1 MMDPE
6 VLKRI
11 TARRAELDEL
21 EEQLAKQLAEVR
33 AERDELAVAER
44 VLQRMSEQIAN
55 ERAEAGSPVVH
66 VAGRA
71 VRLVP
76 DRGPGVA
83 ESALPAE
90 YQRILATVRQAAGPV
105 ATRQIGEMLGLDT
118 GVRGKLEPLRGKL
131 TKLAD
136 RGWLHKL
143 PDGRF
148 TIRA

>member
-1 MMDPE
+1 MTAPE
-6 VLKRI
+6 VLERI
-11 TARRAELDEL
+11 AARRAELDGL

-44 VLQRMSEQIAN
+44 VLQRMSEQIAD
-55 ERAEAGSPVVH
+55 ERAEAGSPVVQ

-76 DRGPGVA
+76 DRAPGVA

-90 YQRILATVRQAAGPV
+90 HQRILTVVRQAAGPV
-105 ATRQIGEMLGLDT
+105 ATRQIGEVLGLDA

-131 TKLAD
+131 TKLAE
-136 RGWLHKL
+136 RGWLHKR
-143 PDGRF
+143 PDGKF
-148 TIRA
+148 TARP

>member
-1 MMDPE
+1 MPCSSM
-6 VLKRI
+6 
-11 TARRAELDEL
+11 
-21 EEQLAKQLAEVR
+21 
-33 AERDELAVAER
+33 
-44 VLQRMSEQIAN
+44 
-55 ERAEAGSPVVH
+55 RAEAGSPVVQ

-105 ATRQIGEMLGLDT
+105 ATRQIGEGLGLDT
-118 GVRGKLEPLRGKL
+118 GVRGRLEPLRGKL
-131 TKLAD
+131 TKPAD

-148 TIRA
+148 TDRAWPVTEVPPAAVGIV